1 MEITGTL
8 GQVAYQAARDERLS
22 RRPSDEVILWG
33 ELNEVTRSMWEAAAT
48 AVVLSRVNR
57 VSEATEDLVWL
68 SHWIDD
74 SPANVNRDTEA
85 KLWGRVSKI
94 GEEFGE
100 VVAAMIG
107 ATGQNPRK
115 GVTHDLSDVRKELL
129 DVAVTALGAIEH
141 IDEHQ
146 GQSIGDLLVFIG
158 KVRARAESLIRHP
171 ANTPNSLPLGT
182 NHILVPA
189 EGLSRSAEETR
200 QSIINNHHDYGFHG
214 MCRHGELRG
223 DCTNGGY

>member
-1 MEITGTL
+1 MDRKPNYGTCV
-8 GQVAYQAARDERLS
+8 Q
-22 RRPSDEVILWG
+22 
-33 ELNEVTRSMWEAAAT
+33 
-48 AVVLSRVNR
+48 
-57 VSEATEDLVWL
+57 ATEDLIWL

-115 GVTHDLSDVRKELL
+115 GVTHQTSDVRKELL

-141 IDEHQ
+141 LDGHQ
-146 GQSIGDLLVFIG
+146 GLAIGDLLAFIG
-158 KVRARAESLIRHP
+158 KVRDRAEGLLQHP
-171 ANTPNSLPLGT
+171 ASTPDSLPLGT
-182 NHILVPA
+182 SHILVPDA
-189 EGLSRSAEETR
+189 GLSKSAEETR
-200 QSIINNHHDYGFHG
+200 QSIIDNHHDYGFHG

-223 DCTNGGY
+223 DCTKGGY